1 MAFEENSRF
10 KLQDKETPIWRYMD
24 FESFVWTLQE
34 EKIHFHQA
42 ADFDD
47 PFEGAIPN
55 YISEKYDS
63 ESIDRQLRWSEYSRE
78 FTFLSCWHQN
88 SSQSA
93 AMWDLYGNGNRSI
106 AIKSSISDIEESLSE
121 SNLPF
126 GVGPVFYVDFESG
139 PDEIDKKSKEL
150 IKDVLSDSAN
160 LKDTFHLKRESFEHE
175 EEIRIF
181 SIFTEVLAGND
192 EFISELKD
200 YELPFDLVEFER
212 FDDFSGLVPKQN
224 GFNVEVDLDK
234 MINEVWIGP
243 DAPRRIKNALGKTVD
258 QAPHVDLSSS
268 DIYRSKMYE
277 SPWD

>member
-1 MAFEENSRF
+1 MEFKESSRF
-10 KLQDKETPIWRYMD
+10 RLPDKETPIWRYMD

-55 YISEKYDS
+55 FILSKYDGDGM
-63 ESIDRQLRWSEYSRE
+63 DRHFRWSEYSRE
-78 FTFLSCWHQN
+78 FTFLNCWHQN

-106 AIKSSISDIEESLSE
+106 AIKSSISDLEASLSGN
-121 SNLPF
+121 NLPF

-139 PDEIDKKSKEL
+139 PEEIDNMSEKL
-150 IKDVLSDSAN
+150 IKKVLGNEIN

-181 SIFTEVLAGND
+181 SMFTEVLAAD
-192 EFISELKD
+192 EDFVLELKD
-200 YELPFDLVEFER
+200 YDLPFDLVESEKFNE
-212 FDDFSGLVPKQN
+212 FSGLVPKQS
-224 GFNVEVDLDK
+224 GFNVEVDLDR
-234 MINEVWIGP
+234 MVNEIWIGP